1 MSDKH
6 FAKQI
11 TEVVAYGNKC
21 GSFNL
26 VNTTDTWEGQKMK
39 IDDREMINLGTCGYL
54 GLETDR
60 RLIERSREYADKFG
74 TQFSVG
80 RPFMMS
86 NLLTNLESQLQ
97 KVFDGHL
104 PLVYSSTSL
113 AHTSVMPMIIRPKDA
128 ILYDKQVHFSVF
140 VSTQL
145 IPYKVPMHRI
155 EHSNM
160 NMLEDQIKA
169 LKDNHKK
176 IWFLSDGV
184 FSMFGDI
191 LLVDALNELM
201 TKYEQLHIYIDDAHG
216 MAWAGTVSYTHLTL
230 PTKA

>member
-1 MSDKH
+1 
-6 FAKQI
+6 
-11 TEVVAYGNKC
+11 
-21 GSFNL
+21 
-26 VNTTDTWEGQKMK
+26 
-39 IDDREMINLGTCGYL
+39 
-54 GLETDR
+54 
-60 RLIERSREYADKFG
+60 
-74 TQFSVG
+74 
-80 RPFMMS
+80 
-86 NLLTNLESQLQ
+86 
-97 KVFDGHL
+97 
-104 PLVYSSTSL
+104 
-113 AHTSVMPMIIRPKDA
+113 MIIRPKDA

-216 MAWAGTVSYTHLTL
+216 MAWAGKNGSGTVFDKIIHKDRLVLATTMAKAFGSIGGVIVFPNEKLYTTIKTFGGPLSLSLIHI
-230 PTKA
+230 